1 MQGIDRIHR
10 KTLWLVACLMVF
22 VCLCLSQAGCGPKR
36 KTELT
41 VKGRIEHKG
50 KPVYPVAILIQ
61 DDSGKGNS
69 ANVGNPEGAFLIAV
83 ENGKKYKVAIEPIE
97 SRTVTKAEQA
107 EVAKRAAKAKEE
119 GRELRREDTIGAA
132 SLSSNSDFPD
142 KYLNFDTSGLI
153 IDCTNGV
160 PGEPIVLELK

>member
-1 MQGIDRIHR
+1 MRANSQLRPKSILTFAFLTVI
-10 KTLWLVACLMVF
+10 ACF
-22 VCLCLSQAGCGPKR
+22 CLLETGCESKR

-41 VKGRIEHKG
+41 VKGRIERQG
-50 KPVYPVAILIQ
+50 KPVFPVAILIQ

-97 SRTVTKAEQA
+97 SRTVTRAEQA
-107 EVAKRAAKAKEE
+107 AVAKRAEQAKAE
-119 GRELRREDTIGAA
+119 GRELRREETIGAA
-132 SLSSNSDFPD
+132 SLSTNSDFPE
-142 KYLNFDTSGLI
+142 KFSSFETSGLT

-160 PGEPIVLELK
+160 PTEPIVLDLK